1 MAAPNPSDLQV
12 AAPTPAAATV
22 VAEAQVQQAVPAAAS
37 VPEPKA
43 DYVDPGSVEDRIL
56 SPEETKNAWNTG
68 SIEEPEPVAA
78 PEVTQEQQ
86 AVDFFRQM
94 PGQPEAQPGTQ
105 VQPGQAPAQLPQAVQ
120 DAAVQQTLAQAQQPV
135 QQAPGTV
142 APAVTPAVV
151 PAPVQ
156 QSPQEVA
163 LTAQVQ
169 TLMTQVAGLTG
180 QVQAQAQQAPA
191 QAQVQPQ
198 QPTRFSMVVPQQY
211 MTALSS
217 ENPGEAHQAMNN
229 IINGVAEAVRQQ
241 VTQETD
247 QKFEAYGPVVQ
258 QQLSAETQRADIKRD
273 MYGTYPELSGMTGQ
287 VAAVAEQMHGAGLA
301 SGQWSPDLR
310 DNIAERLAPL
320 IPGLA
325 EKVMQNRAARG
336 IQVQVNQ
343 PQPQQQILPQN
354 TVQQVLPP
362 GVAPAQI
369 MGGTHVQPA
378 VQQGPMLVRDA
389 AGNISQV
396 FPQQTQQLAGPQA
409 RPGGQGQVDPTL
421 QDIWSTLGY
430 NTR

>member
-12 AAPTPAAATV
+12 AAPTPAAAAAPV
-22 VAEAQVQQAVPAAAS
+22 VEAQPAPQPA
-37 VPEPKA
+37 PEPAPQA

-68 SIEEPEPVAA
+68 SIEEPAPVVV
-78 PEVTQEQQ
+78 PEVSQEQQ
-86 AVDFFRQM
+86 AGDFFRQM
-94 PGQPEAQPGTQ
+94 PEQPEAQPGTQ
-105 VQPGQAPAQLPQAVQ
+105 VQPAQLPQATQ

-135 QQAPGTV
+135 QQAPGTAVV
-142 APAVTPAVV
+142 APTAA

-180 QVQAQAQQAPA
+180 QVQAQAAAPA
-191 QAQVQPQ
+191 PQPQAQPQ

-343 PQPQQQILPQN
+343 PQQVQIPQPLPQN

>member
-1 MAAPNPSDLQV
+1 MSAPNPSDLQV
-12 AAPTPAAATV
+12 AAPTAAAAPV
-22 VAEAQVQQAVPAAAS
+22 VEQQPVQQAPAPQPA
-37 VPEPKA
+37 PEPAPQA
-43 DYVDPGSVEDRIL
+43 DHVDPGSPEDRIM
-56 SPEETKNAWNTG
+56 SPEETKNFFNTG
-68 SIEEPEPVAA
+68 SIEEPAPVVV
-78 PEVTQEQQ
+78 PEVSQEQQ
-86 AVDFFRQM
+86 AGEFFQQQ
-94 PGQPEAQPGTQ
+94 PGQPAVQPGTQ
-105 VQPGQAPAQLPQAVQ
+105 VQPAQLPQAVQ
-120 DAAVQQTLAQAQQPV
+120 DAAVQQTLAQAQQPTP
-135 QQAPGTV
+135 APGTV
-142 APAVTPAVV
+142 APAAAPAAV

-180 QVQAQAQQAPA
+180 QIQAQAQQAPA
-191 QAQVQPQ
+191 PAQAQPQ
-198 QPTRFSMVVPQQY
+198 QAPSFSMVVPQQY

-229 IINGVAEAVRQQ
+229 IINGVANTVRQQ
-241 VTQETD
+241 VIQEMD
-247 QKFEAYGPVVQ
+247 QKFDAYGPVVQ
-258 QQLSAETQRADIKRD
+258 QQLSAESQRADIKRD

-301 SGQWSPDLR
+301 GGQWSPDLR

-343 PQPQQQILPQN
+343 PQQVQIPQPLPQN
-354 TVQQVLPP
+354 QVQQVLPP

-369 MGGTHVQPA
+369 MGGAHVQPA